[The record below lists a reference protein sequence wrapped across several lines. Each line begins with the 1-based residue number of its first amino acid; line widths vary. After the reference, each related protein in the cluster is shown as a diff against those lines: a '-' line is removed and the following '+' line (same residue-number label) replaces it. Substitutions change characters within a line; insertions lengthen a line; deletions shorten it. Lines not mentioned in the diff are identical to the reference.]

1 MGGGATHRKMC
12 DGISG
17 PKKMKANICG
27 RNDGLVMN

>member
-1 MGGGATHRKMC
+1 MAAGATDRKMC

-27 RNDGLVMN
+27 RNDGLVTN